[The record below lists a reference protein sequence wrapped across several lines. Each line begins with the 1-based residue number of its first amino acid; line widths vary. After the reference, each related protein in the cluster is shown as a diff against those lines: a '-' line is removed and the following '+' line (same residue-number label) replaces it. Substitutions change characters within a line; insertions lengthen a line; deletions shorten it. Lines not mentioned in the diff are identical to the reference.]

1 MFRTITEEPPARI
14 GKIFSKASYYG
25 KSTTYAPGR
34 GDWQCAFDTHQ
45 DRNYTVSIT
54 FSRLK

>member
-1 MFRTITEEPPARI
+1 MFHSITTEPPARV
-14 GKIFSKASYYG
+14 GKIFSSASYNG

-45 DRNYTVSIT
+45 MRNYTVSNLLMI
-54 FSRLK
+54 K